1 MTIYYADSSA
11 LLKKYVNE
19 NGSVWTRHALAAP
32 AVVITAQLALIE
44 IASALN
50 RRVRDGTVTAHDYT
64 RLANDF
70 RDECR
75 DQFQIITLDQAL
87 VNLSW
92 AVLERHAL
100 RAYDAIHLASALVMD
115 RQLVEAGLAAP
126 IFLAADDRLLKAA
139 QAEGLAVDNPNLH
152 P

>member
-19 NGSVWTRHALAAP
+19 TGSVWTRQALAAP

-50 RRVRDGTVTAHDYT
+50 RRVREGTVTAHDYA
-64 RLANDF
+64 RLASDF
-70 RDECR
+70 RDDCR
-75 DQFQIITLDQAL
+75 DRFQIITLDQVL

-115 RQLVEAGLAAP
+115 RQWVEAGLPAP

-139 QAEGLAVDNPNLH
+139 QAEGLVVDNPNLH

>member
-19 NGSVWTRHALAAP
+19 TGSVWTRQALAAP
-32 AVVITAQLALIE
+32 VVVITAQLALIE

-50 RRVRDGTVTAHDYT
+50 RRVRDGTVTAHDYA

-70 RDECR
+70 RNECR
-75 DQFQIITLDQAL
+75 DRFQIITLDQAL

-92 AVLERHAL
+92 ALLERHAL

-115 RQLVEAGLAAP
+115 RRWMEAGLVAP
-126 IFLAADDRLLKAA
+126 IFLAADDRLLRAA

-152 P
+152 S

>member
-11 LLKKYVNE
+11 LVKKYVNE
-19 NGSVWTRHALAAP
+19 NGSDWTLQALAAP
-32 AVVITAQLALIE
+32 AVVITAQLTLIE

-50 RRVRDGTVTAHDYT
+50 RRVRDGTVTAYDYA
-64 RLANDF
+64 RLVNDF
-70 RDECR
+70 RDDCR
-75 DQFQIITLDQAL
+75 DRFQIVTFDQAL

-115 RQLVEAGLAAP
+115 RQLVEAGLTAP
-126 IFLAADDRLLKAA
+126 VFLAADDRLLKAA

-152 P
+152 S

>member
-19 NGSVWTRHALAAP
+19 TGSVWTRQALAAP

-50 RRVRDGTVTAHDYT
+50 RRVRDGTVTAHDYA

-75 DQFQIITLDQAL
+75 DRFQIIALDQT
-87 VNLSW
+87 VINLSW

-115 RQLVEAGLAAP
+115 RQWVETGLAAP

>member
-1 MTIYYADSSA
+1 MTIYYVDSSA
-11 LLKKYVNE
+11 LLKKYVDE
-19 NGSVWTRHALAAP
+19 TGSAWTRQVLAAP
-32 AVVITAQLALIE
+32 AVVITAQLALVE

-50 RRVRDGTVTAHDYT
+50 RRVREGTVTAHDYA
-64 RLANDF
+64 RLAGDF

-75 DQFQIITLDQAL
+75 DRFQIITLDQVL

-100 RAYDAIHLASALVMD
+100 RAYDAIHLVSALVMD
-115 RQLVEAGLAAP
+115 RQWMEARLAAP
-126 IFLAADDRLLKAA
+126 IFLAADDRLLRAA